1 MMQAPVALLPSS
13 WMASPRDEPYVWVT
27 WITRLLA
34 GESHCEWAAWFR
46 AHHTYDKAPSD
57 FDLAAWS
64 AEHAAM
70 VRARAAALRGEGAQ
84 VTLEGQNSFRLRG
97 ATGTT
102 LSGKPDIVAVTSGS
116 GGDGAVVI
124 DCKTGSPKASDQFQV
139 MTYMLVLPHCN
150 ESLRGRTLQG
160 EVQYRTGSVAVPASK
175 VTPRL
180 RELFR
185 QVMDQAGGATP
196 PPRVPSWDE
205 CRFCDI
211 TAADCPQRVTSAPV
225 VQPAANPLF

>member
-1 MMQAPVALLPSS
+1 MLPSY

-34 GESHCEWAAWFR
+34 GENHCEWAAWFR

-70 VRARAAALRGEGAQ
+70 VRARAAALRGEGFQ
-84 VTLEGQNSFRLRG
+84 VTLEGQNAFRLRG
-97 ATGTT
+97 KTGTT
-102 LSGKPDIVAVTSGS
+102 LSGKPDILALK
-116 GGDGAVVI
+116 GGDALVI
-124 DCKTGSPKASDQFQV
+124 DCKTGSPKSSDQFQV

-150 ESLRGRTLQG
+150 EALRGRAPQG
-160 EVQYRTGSVAVPASK
+160 EVQYRTGSVPVPASK

-185 QVMDQAGGATP
+185 AVMEQTGGDEP

-211 TAADCPQRVTSAPV
+211 TAADCPQRVQAAPAAAA
-225 VQPAANPLF
+225 QPAANPLF